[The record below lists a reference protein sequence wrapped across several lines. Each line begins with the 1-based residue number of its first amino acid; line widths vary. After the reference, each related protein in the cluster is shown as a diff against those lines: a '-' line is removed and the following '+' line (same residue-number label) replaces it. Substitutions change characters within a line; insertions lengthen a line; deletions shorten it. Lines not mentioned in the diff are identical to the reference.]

1 MNFKNHPKVRKARRG
16 KVACLIAGVVM
27 LLAAVACFFLRE
39 NIRVD
44 RRFDK
49 VAFAQAYNDE
59 MLDEDI
65 YVYIDITEE
74 PYGIGSYGEARQF
87 YYVADGYD
95 LYIIECSE
103 SEYNEIA
110 QQVKENGSYEC
121 IGTISKLDEEV
132 IDLAIEVYNEDEDD
146 PEEIINREDFD
157 WYFQGVALSV
167 HDITHAE
174 GLLLFA
180 TLMLIVFGLITL
192 IAGIVELS
200 RFSSAFGRMSEMDQ
214 QLIAAELDS
223 PQTVYVKQ
231 AHTYL
236 TPRFIVSLGSRC
248 AVIPYA
254 NIFWTYKFT
263 QRYNFIPIYSNIQV
277 FTSDFRTLGIA
288 EMSLFTPKKKQ
299 AEMTIFNAIQY
310 YNPQVRFGYTAE
322 NSNYFNALRFQ
333 QANSNYANNNVNNN
347 AG

>member
-1 MNFKNHPKVRKARRG
+1 MFERSSEFIFERVYGRTGKKPDPNVIRKLRFLNPSGDIGALYREFCIRR
-16 KVACLIAGVVM
+16 
-27 LLAAVACFFLRE
+27 
-39 NIRVD
+39 IR
-44 RRFDK
+44 
-49 VAFAQAYNDE
+49 
-59 MLDEDI
+59 
-65 YVYIDITEE
+65 
-74 PYGIGSYGEARQF
+74 
-87 YYVADGYD
+87 
-95 LYIIECSE
+95 
-103 SEYNEIA
+103 
-110 QQVKENGSYEC
+110 
-121 IGTISKLDEEV
+121 
-132 IDLAIEVYNEDEDD
+132 
-146 PEEIINREDFD
+146 
-157 WYFQGVALSV
+157 LSMV
-167 HDITHAE
+167 
-174 GLLLFA
+174 
-180 TLMLIVFGLITL
+180 TL
-192 IAGIVELS
+192 IAGIIELS
-200 RFSSAFGRMSEMDQ
+200 RFSSAFGRMSEMDG
-214 QLIAAELDS
+214 QLITAELDS

-299 AEMTIFNAIQY
+299 AEMTIFTAIQY

-333 QANSNYANNNVNNN
+333 QVNSNYANNNVNNN